1 MPNTTFQYKVRDR
14 EGRIVEGNLEGDSQ
28 SLVAEKLK
36 QMGYVPISITTKDTG
51 GLSRDLSFGGFGGVK
66 LKDVAVFSRQFATMI
81 NSGLPLVRS
90 LGILSEQTESKPLAS
105 AITQVRL
112 DVERGASLSQA
123 LATHP
128 KSFSNFYVAMVRAGE
143 TGGVL
148 DAVLLELANTI
159 ERQLELRRKIKSA
172 MTYPVAVLGLVL
184 IIMTAMLVVV
194 VPKFKS
200 LFASVN
206 SKLPLPTQV
215 LVNASNFVRGNFI
228 FLVAGIVGLVFGFKA
243 WKKTPEGR
251 SVMDRLK
258 LRLPVMGRLVH
269 KTAVARFARSLAV
282 LLKSGVNILVALEIT
297 SETVDNTVVEKAMD
311 EVQAA
316 VQVGEPI
323 SVPMSKNKIFPS
335 MVTQMVAVGEETG
348 TVDDMLGKVA
358 DFFESEVSAA
368 VEGLTAM
375 LEPILMGFLGGAV
388 GTMVVALYMPMF
400 DIITKVK

>member
-1 MPNTTFQYKVRDR
+1 MPSTFQYKVRDR

-28 SLVAEKLK
+28 SLVADKLK
-36 QMGYVPISITTKDTG
+36 QMGYVPISITTKETG

-90 LGILSEQTESKPLAS
+90 LGILSEQTESKPLAA

-123 LATHP
+123 IATHP
-128 KSFSNFYVAMVRAGE
+128 KAFSNFYVAMVRAGE

-172 MTYPVAVLGLVL
+172 MTYPIAVLGLVL

-215 LVNASNFVRGNFI
+215 LVNASNFVRGNFLFI
-228 FLVAGIVGLVFGFKA
+228 VAGIIGLVFGFKA

-251 SVMDRLK
+251 SLMDRFK
-258 LRLPVMGRLVH
+258 LRVPIMGRLVH

-282 LLKSGVNILVALEIT
+282 LMKAGVNILVALEIT
-297 SETVDNTVVEKAMD
+297 SATVDNTVIEKAMD

-323 SVPMSKNKIFPS
+323 SVPMSRNKIFPS